1 MLRRLGNKGGNKMSD
16 RMFVIKI
23 LLCAVQA
30 LLVATQIATGKW
42 WLVIPVLLI
51 TAVIWNI

>member
-1 MLRRLGNKGGNKMSD
+1 MEQNL
-16 RMFVIKI
+16 FVIKI
-23 LLCAVQA
+23 LLCIIQA

>member
-1 MLRRLGNKGGNKMSD
+1 MSD

-30 LLVATQIATGKW
+30 MLVATQLATGKW

-51 TAVIWNI
+51 TAIIWNI